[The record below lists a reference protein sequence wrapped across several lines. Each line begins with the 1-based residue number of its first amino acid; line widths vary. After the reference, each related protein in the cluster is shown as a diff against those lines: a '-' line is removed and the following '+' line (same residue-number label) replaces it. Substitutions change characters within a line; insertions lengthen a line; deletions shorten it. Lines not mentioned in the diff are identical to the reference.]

1 VRSVSY
7 LDDLIAAYGRSV
19 ALPWPRSLAPGQRI
33 WMAVYPPEQERR
45 LRLHVPAFEEEAS
58 KHGHS
63 WAQIDL
69 TDSFETWTADH
80 PYRAE
85 YFKAPELFAS
95 ALPGFFEHLIE
106 SVGAQLAAHDSPDGV
121 VALLGVGSLF
131 GLGEAVKVSAL
142 LAAVSDAI
150 AGRLLVFF
158 PGDVENNNFRLLDGR
173 DGWNY
178 MAIVI
183 KPDGGRR

>member
-1 VRSVSY
+1 VRPVSY
-7 LDDLIAAYGRSV
+7 LDDLIAAYGKSV
-19 ALPWPRSLAPGQRI
+19 ALPWPGSLAPGQRV

-45 LRLHVPAFEEEAS
+45 LRLHLPAFKEETL

-63 WAQIDL
+63 WAQVDL
-69 TDSFETWTADH
+69 THAFEAWTAEH
-80 PYRAE
+80 PYRVE

-95 ALPGFFEHLIE
+95 ALPSFFEHLVD
-106 SVGAQLAAHDSPDGV
+106 SVRAQLAAHDSPDGV
-121 VALLGVGSLF
+121 VALVGAGSLF

-158 PGDVENNNFRLLDGR
+158 PGDVESNNFRLLDGR